1 MGKIIITKRQRNL
14 ILNTISTL
22 LAITAIAW
30 VIRLFIRF
38 DSYEITDDATVE
50 QYISSVNARITG
62 YVKKVF
68 FTDHQYVHEGDTLL
82 VVDDREYRI
91 KLLEASAALKDA
103 LATLSVH
110 GKSVNTSSID
120 IDVSQANIAEV
131 KARLWKAGEDYKRYK
146 NLYEADAV
154 SRQQFDQ
161 IKAEYDA
168 AQAHYEALLHQQ
180 QALKS
185 SLAENES
192 RTDNINASIDRTRAV
207 FELAEL
213 NLSYTVIC
221 APFSGYVGR
230 RTLESGQLI
239 QAGQTITNMVR
250 NDGKWVIANYR
261 EKQIADIFV
270 GQAVNIKV
278 DAFRGRTFKGRVTAI
293 SEATGSKFSLLP
305 TDNSAG
311 NFVKV
316 QQRIPVR
323 IDFTDIR
330 KEEMEKLRAGMMVET
345 EAVLSKAQ

>member
-1 MGKIIITKRQRNL
+1 MKLTRRQRNL
-14 ILNTISTL
+14 ILNAVSTL
-22 LAITAIAW
+22 LAIVAIVW

-38 DSYEITDDATVE
+38 DKYQITDDATVE
-50 QYISSVNARITG
+50 QYISPVNARISG
-62 YVKKVF
+62 YVKRVF

-82 VVDDREYRI
+82 VIDDREFRI
-91 KLLEASAALKDA
+91 KLLDASAALKDA
-103 LATLSVH
+103 QATLSVH
-110 GKSVNTSSID
+110 GKSVNTSSIN
-120 IDVSQANIAEV
+120 IAVSQANIAEAQ
-131 KARLWKAGEDYKRYK
+131 ARLWKAGEDYKRFK

-161 IKAEYDA
+161 IKSEYYA
-168 AQAHYEALLHQQ
+168 TQARYESLLHQQ

-192 RTDNINASIDRTRAV
+192 RENNIDASIDRMRAAL
-207 FELAEL
+207 ELAQL